1 MMIMDRFKKL
11 RRVVWLLVVLA
22 VLNII
27 LLALML
33 SLDSFMEWAVLIT
46 QAVVVL
52 YFTVVALGLVKEIE
66 DGENKSDGNSI

>member
-1 MMIMDRFKKL
+1 MIMDRFKKL

-33 SLDSFMEWAVLIT
+33 SLDYFMEWAVLIT

>member
-1 MMIMDRFKKL
+1 MAYLSIGRS
-11 RRVVWLLVVLA
+11 RPA
-22 VLNII
+22 
-27 LLALML
+27 LALML

-66 DGENKSDGNSI
+66 DGENKSDRNSI

>member
-66 DGENKSDGNSI
+66 DGANKSDGNSI

>member
-1 MMIMDRFKKL
+1 MDRFKKL

-46 QAVVVL
+46 QAVVVF

-66 DGENKSDGNSI
+66 DGENKSDRNSI

>member
-1 MMIMDRFKKL
+1 MDRFKKL

>member
-66 DGENKSDGNSI
+66 DGENKSDRNSI

>member
-1 MMIMDRFKKL
+1 MMIMDRFRKL
-11 RRVVWLLVVLA
+11 RGVVWLLVVLA

>member
-1 MMIMDRFKKL
+1 MDRFAKL

-22 VLNII
+22 VLDIV
-27 LLALML
+27 LLAFML

-52 YFTVVALGLVKEIE
+52 YFTVVALGLVKEA
-66 DGENKSDGNSI
+66 ENNEKENDKDKN

>member
-66 DGENKSDGNSI
+66 DGENKSDGNSN

>member
-1 MMIMDRFKKL
+1 MDRFKKL

-66 DGENKSDGNSI
+66 DGENKSDRNSI